1 MEQTIYSKYSNE
13 RAKKFCIRT
22 DIVIDESGQKKVY
35 KYALTK
41 AAESHIRHIETAY
54 EKLSAAYAKSRIR
67 FCPAKTQ
74 VLDESGTRTAPA
86 GMRVLDESG
95 TRTAAAGDTDATD
108 RVCRSASPF
117 LAGTSLQDVLEQL
130 LEKGDAE
137 GIEHLLKRYIGRIR
151 ESGGSRPFTMTSE
164 FARVFGEAVPDG
176 VYDSADVSDIDMIFS
191 NIFVE
196 EGTDVKA
203 DGEWAV
209 IDYEWTFDFPIPK
222 AFLIYRAFYFAYHQ
236 IFCRYD
242 KSLEELLTLTGITP
256 EEAKGFRKME
266 EKFQEY
272 LDKGSFPV
280 RNMQRLMGT
289 RSIPFSEL
297 LKGQGTAAGNAG
309 ENTQSVPR
317 RVRKLLYHVDRN
329 EYQDGCVVC
338 SGWALAK
345 TWDGRCLPVEICV
358 LDRDGGRIPAEIR
371 RRKREDVAQTL
382 KIRNV
387 ADSGW
392 GFDCVW
398 PASPTDEWSIHFS
411 LGNRESIYEG

>member
-1 MEQTIYSKYSNE
+1 MERTIYSKYSNE
-13 RAKKFCIRT
+13 RAKEFCIRT
-22 DIVIDESGQKKVY
+22 DIVTDGSEERKVY
-35 KYALTK
+35 KYALTREAK
-41 AAESHIRHIETAY
+41 SHIRHMETAY
-54 EKLSAAYAKSRIR
+54 ERLSAAYDGSKIR
-67 FCPAKTQ
+67 FCPATTQ
-74 VLDESGTRTAPA
+74 VHDENGHW
-86 GMRVLDESG
+86 
-95 TRTAAAGDTDATD
+95 AAWTENADVSDGA
-108 RVCRSASPF
+108 CRSVSPF
-117 LAGTSLQDVLEQL
+117 LKGTNLQDILEQMQKNGKTG
-130 LEKGDAE
+130 E
-137 GIEHLLKRYIGRIR
+137 IEHILRLYIKRLT
-151 ESGGSRPFTMTSE
+151 EGGKSRPFAVTPE
-164 FARVFGEAVPDG
+164 FVRVFGENVPDG

-196 EGTDVKA
+196 DGRDAKD
-203 DGEWAV
+203 DGEWTV

-242 KSLEELLTLTGITP
+242 KSLRDMLTLAGITL
-256 EEAKGFRKME
+256 EEAKIFRKME

-289 RSIPFSEL
+289 RSIPFLEL
-297 LKGQGTAAGNAG
+297 LKAQDVAAGNAG
-309 ENTQSVPR
+309 ENTQQVPR

-329 EYQDGCVVC
+329 EYQDGSIVC

-345 TWDGRCLPVEICV
+345 TWDGKGLPVKIHV
-358 LDRDGGRIPAEIR
+358 LDRDGREIPAEIR

-382 KIRNV
+382 KIR
-387 ADSGW
+387 DMTDPEW

-398 PASPTDEWSIHFS
+398 LASPEDQWSIHFS